1 MRREAPAETHYPAFA
16 VPVLA
21 VAVTLAALANW
32 YAFTAGIAVS
42 PAPPAGTT
50 SEVVLDL
57 PAPPRAEAAAAPT
70 VFAETLARPLFRS
83 SRRPAEAKAATS
95 ETAEAGDGQAIAADL
110 PGGLQLAGI
119 VQEGGKPG
127 RALIRSPESP
137 TGSWVEIGH
146 ELEGWRLSEIGA
158 QSIVFE
164 AGGVRHTLPLFRSR
178 TQ

>member
-1 MRREAPAETHYPAFA
+1 

-21 VAVTLAALANW
+21 VAVALAALANW

-50 SEVVLDL
+50 SEVVLDF
-57 PAPPRAEAAAAPT
+57 PAPPRGEAAAAPT

-95 ETAEAGDGQAIAADL
+95 ETAGDGQAIAADL
-110 PGGLQLAGI
+110 PDGVQLAGI
-119 VQEGGKPG
+119 MQEGSKPG

-146 ELEGWRLSEIGA
+146 ELEGWRLSEIGM